1 MKRFTIISI
10 LSVFLLFNSGCDDY
24 LDVNKNID
32 APDYVEDYLYLSGV
46 LQTYGDI
53 YSDLLA
59 VAPLTQMWSTS
70 SSTYG
75 SGSYADHYN
84 PRSTDSGALI
94 WRTVYFNHGMNL
106 ENMINQATAA
116 QHWTL
121 VGIGYAIKAY
131 SWDMLTKVYG
141 EAPMKQAFTSG
152 RTSYDYDYQ
161 DEILTQ
167 ARAWALLA
175 IENLEKADNT
185 VYASKISAND
195 WVYGGDKAK
204 WIKFAYA
211 VLVRNLA
218 SLSNK
223 TNFTTEYADKLIEY
237 AGKSF
242 QSSADDAMVKVAG
255 GSQSVPYAAY
265 NNFYGTERG
274 NLGVTYFQ
282 HDYAVQVMTGTVPV
296 YGPDGQRVDRAMP
309 INPGASASA
318 DAKLQYLKDSLF
330 YAQYPWEMM
339 DKQIVC
345 STWKNWQWHKDTKV
359 ELSADKKT
367 VTWTVNKDLNP
378 GNYDPRIIAKLS
390 TTDDPN
396 YNAIDNAYA
405 EEINRYFGGRNSTSR
420 TGAGPSAPTVPH
432 FYGRVETVK
441 NGTTT
446 APNDGKGRYLFH
458 DEAPYILTT
467 CAEIKFCLAEAYWK
481 KGQKDL
487 AYAAFKDGVKAD
499 LDFTEGQLRVGTK
512 GAATGGDKI
521 TKTAFRQLANEYIA
535 GPFVEGLGSAN
546 LTLSHIMMQKW
557 VALWTWGGLEAWVD
571 LRKYHYDIDYKGEYP
586 TKTDGWDASGWIT
599 EKEDTR
605 SDKVYKGFYLGAARN
620 IEFRNT
626 LFNSYNEGSPMYRI
640 RPRYNSEYVWNLAKL
655 DELKPIKGTAENYHC
670 SIPWFAYP
678 GNYPTK

>member
-10 LSVFLLFNSGCDDY
+10 LSVFLLLNSGCDDY

-32 APDYVEDYLYLSGV
+32 APDYVEDYLYLSGI
-46 LQTYGDI
+46 LQNNADI

-59 VAPLTQMWSTS
+59 VAPLTQMWATS
-70 SSTYG
+70 SGTYG
-75 SGSYADHYN
+75 AGSYADHYN

-94 WRTVYFNHGMNL
+94 WRTVYFNYGMNL

-116 QHWTL
+116 EHWTL
-121 VGIGYAIKAY
+121 VGIGYAIKAFG
-131 SWDMLTKVYG
+131 WDMLTKLYG
-141 EAPMKQAFTSG
+141 EAPLKQAFTSG
-152 RTSYDYDYQ
+152 RTSFDYDYQ
-161 DEILTQ
+161 EEILAQ
-167 ARAWALLA
+167 AREWALKA
-175 IENLEKADNT
+175 IENLDKDDKT
-185 VYASKISAND
+185 VYGSKISAND
-195 WVYGGDKAK
+195 WVYQGDKTK
-204 WIKFAYA
+204 WKKFAYA

-242 QSSADDAMVKVAG
+242 QSAADDAMVKVAG
-255 GSQSVPYAAY
+255 GSQSRPFVGY

-296 YGPDGQRVDRAMP
+296 YGADGQRVDRP
-309 INPGASASA
+309 DPVNPGSSAS
-318 DAKLQYLKDSLF
+318 DEDKLQFLKDSLF
-330 YAQYPWEMM
+330 QKKYPWEMT

-367 VTWTVNKDLNP
+367 VIWSLNATANP

-390 TTDDPN
+390 TVGDPE
-396 YNAIDNAYA
+396 YASIDNAYA
-405 EEINRYFGGRNSTSR
+405 EELNHYGGGQSSTSR
-420 TGAGPSAPTVPH
+420 TDPVTSGSVPQL
-432 FYGRVETVK
+432 YGRVEAVK

-446 APNDGKGRYLFH
+446 PPNDGKGRYLFH

-487 AYAAFKDGVKAD
+487 AYTAFKEGVKAD
-499 LDFTEGQLRVGTK
+499 LDFTEGQLRPGTK
-512 GAATGGDKI
+512 GSATGGDKI
-521 TKTAFRQLANEYIA
+521 TKAAFRQLANEYMA
-535 GPFVEGLGSAN
+535 GPFVEGLGAAN
-546 LTLSHIMMQKW
+546 LTLSHIMMQKY
-557 VALWTWGGLEAWVD
+557 VALWTWGAFEAWVD
-571 LRKYHYDIDYKGEYP
+571 LRKYHYDIDYTGDYPKKGN
-586 TKTDGWDASGWIT
+586 GWDASGWVT
-599 EKEDTR
+599 HKADDR
-605 SDKVYKGFYLGAARN
+605 SDRIYKGFYLKAARN
-620 IEFRNT
+620 IEFRNS
-626 LFNSYNEGSPMYRI
+626 LFNNYNEGSPMYRI
-640 RPRYNSEYVWNLAKL
+640 RPRYNSEYVWNLEKL
-655 DELKPIKGTAENYHC
+655 GELKPIPGTAENYHC

-678 GNYPTK
+678 GDYPAN